1 MRYNLDELNRRRR
14 ELTEKAYMDVRD
26 RMKPEDSEA
35 PVIVAGAPDIPAG
48 IVGLVAARLV
58 DEFYRPSLVYSTYG
72 DGLVRGSAR
81 SIAEFDVTDAL
92 SKCAD
97 LLIRFGGHHRAAGFS
112 ALESDLPTL
121 RGQLLDIAGATLDG
135 VDLRPMLSLDAEGA
149 PSTIATDLN
158 SHINKLEPFGEGNAK
173 PTFLARALRVMSA
186 KKVGDGSHL
195 RLALAETDTGKEWN
209 AIAFRQG
216 EMAAQA
222 RGEVDVAFQFQ
233 VNDGGPNS
241 NRPAVLELNV
251 QDFRPA
257 SAN

>member
-1 MRYNLDELNRRRR
+1 
-14 ELTEKAYMDVRD
+14 MDVRD

-35 PVIVAGAPDIPAG
+35 PVIVVGAPDIPAG

-97 LLIRFGGHHRAAGFS
+97 LLTRFGGHHRAAGFS

-135 VDLRPMLSLDAEGA
+135 VDLRP
-149 PSTIATDLN
+149 
-158 SHINKLEPFGEGNAK
+158 H
-173 PTFLARALRVMSA
+173 
-186 KKVGDGSHL
+186 
-195 RLALAETDTGKEWN
+195 
-209 AIAFRQG
+209 AFPR
-216 EMAAQA
+216 
-222 RGEVDVAFQFQ
+222 R
-233 VNDGGPNS
+233 
-241 NRPAVLELNV
+241 
-251 QDFRPA
+251 
-257 SAN
+257 

>member
-1 MRYNLDELNRRRR
+1 
-14 ELTEKAYMDVRD
+14 
-26 RMKPEDSEA
+26 
-35 PVIVAGAPDIPAG
+35 
-48 IVGLVAARLV
+48 
-58 DEFYRPSLVYSTYG
+58 
-72 DGLVRGSAR
+72 
-81 SIAEFDVTDAL
+81 
-92 SKCAD
+92 
-97 LLIRFGGHHRAAGFS
+97 
-112 ALESDLPTL
+112 
-121 RGQLLDIAGATLDG
+121 
-135 VDLRPMLSLDAEGA
+135 MLSLDAEGA

-233 VNDGGPNS
+233 LNDGGPNG
-241 NRPAVLELNV
+241 NRPSVLELNV